1 MSAVDSYLHALQK
14 ELSRGDATEHTHR
27 PALKSLIES
36 SFAGL
41 HATNEPKSAERENKP
56 DYIIRKG
63 TVIIGFVEAKDIDK
77 DLKAALKTAQLKRY
91 LEALPNL
98 ILTNY
103 IDFIWFVGGE
113 KRMEASLASLN
124 GKAIKPAQDANAR
137 WQELIDSFCKEVAP
151 TVTTPSQLAK
161 SLAGQTRLLRDLSK
175 ELLETGDPDLVD
187 QEQSFRSMLVPD
199 LTPEEFADM
208 YAQTAAY
215 GLFTARVFEHT
226 TLFGAAV
233 ETLPDSLKNKGFSL
247 EKAAYLIPK
256 ANPFLR
262 QFFQHVASPNLNAQ
276 LRWLVEQIADSLAHA
291 DIAKVLHRQ
300 SRKAGFEDP
309 VFHFYETFLAE
320 YDKKLRESRGV
331 YYTPEPVVDYIVR
344 SVDWL
349 LKEKFGKPEG
359 LADPSAL
366 ILDPA
371 TGTATFLRKVID
383 VIHQRV
389 VAQGNAGL
397 WPSYVRTQLLPRI
410 FGFELMMA
418 PYTVAHL
425 KLALQLQE
433 QGFRFA
439 EGERLEV
446 YLTNT
451 LDQLHQKTTALLGQW
466 IARENEGAEKIKL
479 SMPVEVVLGNPP
491 YSGESRNKS
500 EWIMELLQP
509 YKTEPE
515 GGPLKERNSK
525 WINDDYV
532 KFFRFAHDRVAR
544 TGHGIVAFITNHGW
558 LDNPTFRG
566 MRARLMADFDDIYV
580 LDLHGNSKKKE
591 RTPDALQAFGDDKNV
606 FDIEQGV
613 SITFL
618 VKLPGGAQAS
628 VPAESVE
635 AFELTATPVGKVKKA
650 KPQKLKGG
658 KVTLK
663 ARIHQADLW
672 GSREHKYDWLQSH
685 GLHDTPW
692 QALQPPLPQLLLVP
706 RDESD
711 TAEYERGWRVTEIL
725 PVNSV
730 GIVTARDDLTIQFS
744 PALVKAT
751 VERFTSL
758 SVEDARESFKLGAD
772 SRDWRVEWA
781 QADLKNSE
789 LSDQH
794 IVPVSYRPFDTRY
807 TYYTGK
813 TKGFHCMPRGEVMR
827 HLAQDPS
834 NVSLSTTRSVETG
847 DFTHVFAMA
856 GLTTLHTVSIK
867 EVNYAMPLW
876 LLPSQLEPNKPME
889 TQRHPNLA
897 TDFLTALAQALNR
910 KTTQPHGLP
919 ENVTP
924 EQVLAYIYAVLHAPS
939 YRSRYG
945 PFLKSDFPRIPLG
958 VEEQQS
964 SAAMDF
970 VVVWEAL
977 LPLGKDLMN
986 LHLLKQVPDA
996 LRSTFPQQGS
1006 NAVEKPRYE
1015 APKTGANTS
1024 DKGRV
1029 WINATQ
1035 YFDGVP
1041 PQTWAFKVGGYQ
1053 VCEKWLKD
1061 RKGRELTF
1069 EDIKH
1074 YGSVVAALTRTR
1086 ELMQDIDAIA
1096 NGRLWPTH
1104 TLPVTVSE

>member
-36 SFAGL
+36 SFTGL

-175 ELLETGDPDLVD
+175 ELLEAKDSDLVD

-199 LTPEEFADM
+199 LKPEEFADM

-233 ETLPDSLKNKGFSL
+233 ETLPDSLKHKGFSL

-344 SVDWL
+344 GVDWL

-433 QGFRFA
+433 QGFQFA
-439 EGERLEV
+439 EGERLHV

-451 LDQLHQKTTALLGQW
+451 LDQLHQKTAAMLGQW

-491 YSGESRNKS
+491 YFGESRNKS

-515 GGPLKERNSK
+515 GGPLKERSSK

-544 TGHGIVAFITNHGW
+544 TGHGIVAFITNHAW

-566 MRARLMADFDDIYV
+566 MRARLMADFDDIYL
-580 LDLHGNSKKKE
+580 LDLHGSTKKKE
-591 RTPDALQAFGDDKNV
+591 RTPDSLKAQGDDKNV
-606 FDIEQGV
+606 FDIEPGV
-613 SITFL
+613 CITFL
-618 VKLPGGAQAS
+618 VKLPGSDQQSTQA
-628 VPAESVE
+628 E
-635 AFELTATPVGKVKKA
+635 AGELFELTASPAAIVKKA

-658 KVTLK
+658 KVSLK

-672 GSREHKYDWLQSH
+672 GSRDYKYDWLQKH

-692 QALQPPLPQLLLVP
+692 QTLLPPLPHLLMVP
-706 RDESD
+706 RDESN
-711 TAEYERGWRVTEIL
+711 TAEYERGWKVTDIF
-725 PVNSV
+725 PVNGTGVITKCDQLNIS
-730 GIVTARDDLTIQFS
+730 FS
-744 PALVKAT
+744 AAECFNKIEWLMN
-751 VERFTSL
+751 TS
-758 SVEDARESFKLGAD
+758 ENDARQRFRLPKVGV
-772 SRDWRVEWA
+772 RDWSFQTAV
-781 QADLKNSE
+781 ADVKK
-789 LSDQH
+789 DG
-794 IVPVSYRPFDTRY
+794 PD
-807 TYYTGK
+807 
-813 TKGFHCMPRGEVMR
+813 
-827 HLAQDPS
+827 
-834 NVSLSTTRSVETG
+834 ST
-847 DFTHVFAMA
+847 
-856 GLTTLHTVSIK
+856 
-867 EVNYAMPLW
+867 
-876 LLPSQLEPNKPME
+876 
-889 TQRHPNLA
+889 
-897 TDFLTALAQALNR
+897 
-910 KTTQPHGLP
+910 
-919 ENVTP
+919 
-924 EQVLAYIYAVLHAPS
+924 
-939 YRSRYG
+939 
-945 PFLKSDFPRIPLG
+945 
-958 VEEQQS
+958 
-964 SAAMDF
+964 
-970 VVVWEAL
+970 
-977 LPLGKDLMN
+977 
-986 LHLLKQVPDA
+986 
-996 LRSTFPQQGS
+996 
-1006 NAVEKPRYE
+1006 
-1015 APKTGANTS
+1015 
-1024 DKGRV
+1024 
-1029 WINATQ
+1029 
-1035 YFDGVP
+1035 
-1041 PQTWAFKVGGYQ
+1041 
-1053 VCEKWLKD
+1053 
-1061 RKGRELTF
+1061 
-1069 EDIKH
+1069 
-1074 YGSVVAALTRTR
+1074 
-1086 ELMQDIDAIA
+1086 
-1096 NGRLWPTH
+1096 
-1104 TLPVTVSE
+1104 

>member
-14 ELSRGDATEHTHR
+14 ELSRGDSTEHTHR
-27 PALKSLIES
+27 PALKILIES
-36 SFAGL
+36 SFTGL
-41 HATNEPKSAERENKP
+41 HANEPKSAERENKP

-63 TVIIGFVEAKDIDK
+63 AVIIGFVEAKDIDK
-77 DLKAALKTAQLKRY
+77 DLKATLKTAQLKRY

-113 KRMEASLASLN
+113 KRMEASLASLS
-124 GKAIKPAQDANAR
+124 GTTIKPAQDANPR

-151 TVTTPSQLAK
+151 TVSTPSQLAK
-161 SLAGQTRLLRDLSK
+161 SLAGQTRLLRDLSR
-175 ELLETGDPDLVD
+175 ELLETGDPDLAE

-199 LTPEEFADM
+199 IKPEEFADM

-233 ETLPDSLKNKGFSL
+233 EALPDSLRNKRFSL
-247 EKAAYLIPK
+247 EKAAYLIPR

-262 QFFQHVASPNLNAQ
+262 QFFQHVASPNLNIQ

-291 DIAKVLHRQ
+291 DIEKVLHRQ

-349 LKEKFGKPEG
+349 LKEKFGKSEG

-591 RTPDALQAFGDDKNV
+591 RTPDALMAQGDDKNV

-618 VKLPGGAQAS
+618 VKLPGDAQAA
-628 VPAESVE
+628 VPAELIE
-635 AFELTATPVGKVKKA
+635 TFELTPPPTAESKKA
-650 KPQKLKGG
+650 KSQKLKGG

-663 ARIHQADLW
+663 ARIHQAD
-672 GSREHKYDWLQSH
+672 
-685 GLHDTPW
+685 
-692 QALQPPLPQLLLVP
+692 
-706 RDESD
+706 
-711 TAEYERGWRVTEIL
+711 
-725 PVNSV
+725 
-730 GIVTARDDLTIQFS
+730 
-744 PALVKAT
+744 
-751 VERFTSL
+751 
-758 SVEDARESFKLGAD
+758 
-772 SRDWRVEWA
+772 
-781 QADLKNSE
+781 
-789 LSDQH
+789 
-794 IVPVSYRPFDTRY
+794 
-807 TYYTGK
+807 
-813 TKGFHCMPRGEVMR
+813 C
-827 HLAQDPS
+827 
-834 NVSLSTTRSVETG
+834 
-847 DFTHVFAMA
+847 VF
-856 GLTTLHTVSIK
+856 
-867 EVNYAMPLW
+867 
-876 LLPSQLEPNKPME
+876 
-889 TQRHPNLA
+889 R
-897 TDFLTALAQALNR
+897 
-910 KTTQPHGLP
+910 
-919 ENVTP
+919 
-924 EQVLAYIYAVLHAPS
+924 
-939 YRSRYG
+939 
-945 PFLKSDFPRIPLG
+945 
-958 VEEQQS
+958 
-964 SAAMDF
+964 
-970 VVVWEAL
+970 
-977 LPLGKDLMN
+977 
-986 LHLLKQVPDA
+986 
-996 LRSTFPQQGS
+996 
-1006 NAVEKPRYE
+1006 
-1015 APKTGANTS
+1015 
-1024 DKGRV
+1024 
-1029 WINATQ
+1029 
-1035 YFDGVP
+1035 
-1041 PQTWAFKVGGYQ
+1041 
-1053 VCEKWLKD
+1053 
-1061 RKGRELTF
+1061 
-1069 EDIKH
+1069 
-1074 YGSVVAALTRTR
+1074 
-1086 ELMQDIDAIA
+1086 
-1096 NGRLWPTH
+1096 
-1104 TLPVTVSE
+1104 